1 MLPVIRRRGLQTQLK
16 MTGISKPPTFQGE
29 HRESITGDEKMRKLM
44 TCLLVLAIAAP
55 GSAEDTDIG
64 LKGKGY
70 SARVA
75 LSGLS
80 NPSSVSF
87 SPKGVLTVCDSAN
100 GQVLLVKDGKAE
112 KYITG
117 FTTEYWKVDAEKGTK
132 AFKLGPL
139 SSVWVN
145 DTTLAVTNAGLGDGA
160 ETVVFFDGPGTVA
173 DGKATNAVGPT
184 SDDPKDK
191 GEGNLTGLSISEDGS
206 TIYVGGQG
214 ADAKSWVLSV
224 DVATKKLAG
233 LASAD
238 AAGIETNSPMATMP
252 WNEGTILALY
262 SGAGGKDDGLIVEW
276 NTTSGEVVK
285 KWSLPGLTDPMGFAR
300 VPDSKTLVVVDNNWS
315 LTEVK
320 AGRLARVSFP
330 KDSDEARVR
339 VISEGLRGPVS
350 CAFGP
355 DGDLYIAQLGTE
367 FDSDKGQI
375 IAVSGIKKWDRKK
388 KDAN

>member
-1 MLPVIRRRGLQTQLK
+1 MQMKTIFTGLLA
-16 MTGISKPPTFQGE
+16 
-29 HRESITGDEKMRKLM
+29 
-44 TCLLVLAIAAP
+44 LAIAGPAV
-55 GSAEDTDIG
+55 AQDLDIG
-64 LKGKGY
+64 LKGKQY
-70 SARVA
+70 KARLV
-75 LSGLS
+75 LDGLS

-87 SPKGVLTVCDSAN
+87 SPAGVLTVCDSAN

-117 FTTEYWKVDAEKGTK
+117 FATEYWKVDAEKGTK

-160 ETVVFFDGPGTVA
+160 ENLLMFTKAGTAA
-173 DGKATNAVGPT
+173 DGVATNAVGPT
-184 SDDPKDK
+184 SDDAKDK
-191 GEGNLTGLSISEDGS
+191 GEGNLTGLSLSEDGS
-206 TIYVGGQG
+206 TIYVAGQG
-214 ADAKSWVLSV
+214 ADAKSWILAV

-233 LASAD
+233 FASAD
-238 AAGIETNSPMATMP
+238 EASIEVNSPMATMP
-252 WNEGTILALY
+252 WHNGSILALY
-262 SGAGGKDDGLIVEW
+262 SGAGGKDDGLIVQW
-276 NTTSGEVVK
+276 SAKGKVVK
-285 KWSLPGLTDPMGFAR
+285 KWELPGLTDPMGFAR
-300 VPDSKTLVVVDNNWS
+300 VPDSSALVVVDNNWS

-320 AGRLARVSFP
+320 SGRLARVSFP
-330 KDSDEARVR
+330 KDAKIARVN

-375 IAVSGIKKWDRKK
+375 VAVSGIKKWVPKK
-388 KDAN
+388 KVAK